1 MRLSVI
7 IACTCS
13 LQLIGV
19 VVYASLLLLLLYC
32 VTCSVYKLLPSLQ
45 YNMIMSSS
53 DEEITG
59 VHKVRSL

>member
-19 VVYASLLLLLLYC
+19 VVYASLLLLLLLYC
-32 VTCSVYKLLPSLQ
+32 VTCSVHKSLPSLQ
-45 YNMIMSSS
+45 YNMSSS

-59 VHKVRSL
+59 VHKVHSL